1 MSPRKPTIDD
11 LDDIDDEDG
20 VLEEEKA
27 QETDLDLTIA
37 DAEDVATVWLSLLR
51 SLTHQAVQL
60 GYFPRVTVRHTSHTT
75 EGQIYI
81 PELNGILMLACLAP

>member
-27 QETDLDLTIA
+27 QETDLDLIIA
-37 DAEDVATVWLSLLR
+37 RAEDVAL
-51 SLTHQAVQL
+51 Q
-60 GYFPRVTVRHTSHTT
+60 
-75 EGQIYI
+75 
-81 PELNGILMLACLAP
+81 PELDQEEER